1 MFNGKSR
8 GGFLNKA
15 ELKKYISLKNE
26 AEELRIQAE
35 RLEEDIRDLKAVV
48 MDGMPKGGSVNDGIG
63 NLVARVDKLRREY
76 LHKYDLALCELYK
89 IERCIESLE
98 DETERRLMRKRYIQG
113 MKWEDICVDLNYCW
127 QHIHKIH
134 ARILRKISDM

>member
-1 MFNGKSR
+1 M
-8 GGFLNKA
+8 NKE
-15 ELKKYISLKNE
+15 ELKKYIALKME

-48 MDGMPKGGSVNDGIG
+48 MDGMPKGNSTNDSIG
-63 NLVARVDKLRREY
+63 NLVARVDKLRRDY
-76 LHKYDLALCELYK
+76 LHKYDEALCELYK

-113 MKWEDICVDLNYCW
+113 LHWEDICVDLHYEW
-127 QHIHKIH
+127 AQTHRIH
-134 ARILRKISDM
+134 AKVLKRINNNTK